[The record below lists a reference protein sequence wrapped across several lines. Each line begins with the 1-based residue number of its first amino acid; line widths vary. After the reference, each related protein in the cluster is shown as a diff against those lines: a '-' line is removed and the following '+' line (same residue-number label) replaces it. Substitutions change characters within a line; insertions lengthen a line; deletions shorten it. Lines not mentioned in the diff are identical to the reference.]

1 MSRFIYIFRH
11 GQTDWNAEGRIQGH
25 IDIPLNDTGRLQARK
40 LAPVLQKLGIEAFL
54 SSDLSRAS
62 ETAQIIANQMGGLPV
77 FMDQDL
83 REIHLGKIEGLS
95 RTEIEKL
102 LGVEFSDRLRSDP
115 LSDSDVTLLG
125 SESAEQVTSRAL
137 RAVRR
142 FFEQNSYQTIGIA
155 THGGVIRRVI
165 QHALKNGDYPAPIPN
180 GIVYPFSYSESE
192 TGKTNLTFD
201 GITKLTF

>member
-25 IDIPLNDTGRLQARK
+25 IDIPLNETGREQARK
-40 LAPVLQKLGIEAFL
+40 LVPVLRKLEIEAFL

-62 ETAQIIANQMGGLPV
+62 ETAQIIADQLGGLPV
-77 FMDQDL
+77 HQDKDL

-125 SESAEQVTSRAL
+125 SESAEQVIARAI
-137 RAVRR
+137 RGIRS
-142 FFEQNSYQTIGIA
+142 FFDKTEFKTIGIA

-165 QHALKNGDYPAPIPN
+165 QHAQQGRDYPAPIPN
-180 GIVYPFSYSESE
+180 GVIYPFSISELKVGDTS
-192 TGKTNLTFD
+192 LSFD
-201 GITKLTF
+201 GVTRISF